1 MNFNF
6 NTDGFNERTNY
17 IHNANDINRLK
28 QNGNSDFDNSFAKMR
43 VEENKNNVETTKSE
57 VVYVEKDARGSKDNF
72 IIRTNNIRNA
82 NVGPTSNNPIS
93 NAMNRNMFKK

>member
-17 IHNANDINRLK
+17 IHNANDMNKLK
-28 QNGNSDFDNSFAKMR
+28 KNGPTNFDNSYAKMK

-57 VVYVEKDARGSKDNF
+57 VVFIKEEVRGNQDKF
-72 IIRTNNIRNA
+72 IIRTNNMRNA
-82 NVGPTSNNPIS
+82 NTRSTVNNPIS
-93 NAMNRNMFKK
+93 IAINRNMFKK